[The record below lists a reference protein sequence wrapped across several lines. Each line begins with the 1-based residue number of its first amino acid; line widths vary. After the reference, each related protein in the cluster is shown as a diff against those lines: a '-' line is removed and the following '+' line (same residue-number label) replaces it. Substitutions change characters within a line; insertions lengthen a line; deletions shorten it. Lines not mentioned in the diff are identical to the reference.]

1 MRNPSSTVAS
11 LILRVAFIGDNR
23 DEAPITET
31 DQHDL
36 SRLLLHRL
44 TVLEAALRRVE
55 DLRHETAPAEEP
67 SQARTLPTKGPH
79 SL

>member
-1 MRNPSSTVAS
+1 MRNPSSIVAS
-11 LILRVAFIGDNR
+11 LILRVAFIGDDR
-23 DEAPITET
+23 DEAAITEK